1 MMENGPYPED
11 QNFRN
16 DRFGLRENGDQY
28 FYCGVSDPSALEY
41 DPKKNMTFSSARTER
56 SKGPVIK
63 VCKTLT
69 WRTGPVWGRV
79 ALFGEPRTFL
89 SEVLP

>member
-41 DPKKNMTFSSARTER
+41 DPKNKHDLF
-56 SKGPVIK
+56 
-63 VCKTLT
+63 VC
-69 WRTGPVWGRV
+69 
-79 ALFGEPRTFL
+79 E
-89 SEVLP
+89 E

>member
-1 MMENGPYPED
+1 MDLIQRTKTFAMTDSDCERMGTNTSTVA
-11 QNFRN
+11 FRI
-16 DRFGLRENGDQY
+16 Q
-28 FYCGVSDPSALEY
+28 ALWNTTQ
-41 DPKKNMTFSSARTER
+41 KKNMTFSSARTER